1 MNTLSSKNL
10 NSPIPENMAT
20 TKFIHI
26 LHLNMMIL
34 RYPLL
39 PQATTR
45 GSTIY
50 KPQLVDT
57 RVGLS
62 CYEPPVVTPSGV
74 PNIDRGLL
82 LDSIQEKL
90 EDQPLQF
97 KGPMT
102 RTKSKRLEDKIYS
115 RLLMLQAIDM
125 NYFVFLKFVFSFRN

>member
-1 MNTLSSKNL
+1 
-10 NSPIPENMAT
+10 
-20 TKFIHI
+20 
-26 LHLNMMIL
+26 MMIL